1 MLRLKRHRQ
10 AIQALQKRFKMA
22 KLSFFFLFF
31 TAFFSFFSGLSEEER
46 IEGQVFCFS
55 FYGFFCIY
63 LFEKGETH

>member
-10 AIQALQKRFKMA
+10 AIQALQKRFKKA
-22 KLSFFFLFF
+22 KLSFFFYSLFC
-31 TAFFSFFSGLSEEER
+31 FFSSLSEEER